1 VSTLAFS
8 SPGTAPVT
16 SPLARA
22 LAGVEGIADLSL
34 LGKLEVRGV
43 DVHGLVCDAT
53 VVPITSTRALV
64 ICANRERGRVLRALP
79 GSVVDLTAAFAG
91 IAVEGKDVMRRL
103 TDLDLGALPAAGK
116 VAGVPAIVNREGTTF
131 QIFFAQE
138 YGDSVVELVR
148 DVHEGLA

>member
-1 VSTLAFS
+1 MSTLAFS
-8 SPGTAPVT
+8 SPGTAPVS

-22 LAGVEGIADLSL
+22 LVGAEGIADLSL
-34 LGKLEVRGV
+34 LGKLEVRRV
-43 DVHGLVCDAT
+43 DVHGLVCEAT

-64 ICANRERGRVLRALP
+64 ICANVDRDRVLRTLP
-79 GSVVDLTAAFAG
+79 DTVVDLTAAFAG
-91 IAVEGKDVMRRL
+91 IAVEGEELMRRL
-103 TDLDLGALPAAGK
+103 TDLDLGALPATGR
-116 VAGVPAIVNREGTTF
+116 VARVPAIVNREGTTF